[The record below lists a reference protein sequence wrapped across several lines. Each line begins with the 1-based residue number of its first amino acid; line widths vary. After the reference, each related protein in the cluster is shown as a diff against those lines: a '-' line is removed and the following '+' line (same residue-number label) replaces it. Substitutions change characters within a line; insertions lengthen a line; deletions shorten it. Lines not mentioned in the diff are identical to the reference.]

1 MIDLIPINNRDVCL
15 MALILIV
22 ITNQIRHI
30 RINERRVYKRID
42 ERYNKG
48 LVIKGK

>member
-1 MIDLIPINNRDVCL
+1 
-15 MALILIV
+15 MALTLIV

-30 RINERRVYKRID
+30 RINKRRAYKRID

-48 LVIKGK
+48 LVIKEK